1 MRRTA
6 SAATALA
13 ALIVLAAGAPATL
26 AHTAQNSASPR
37 SVTTERCRAP
47 QLPPVGEPL
56 VVDPDSVKAPS
67 GTSRPV
73 SDRATYQRVAS
84 AVRNFAG
91 CMNAGDHL
99 RAAPLLSAHF
109 VKDFMGQD
117 SYQTVPDV
125 LGGLRIEHLRIGEI
139 RAYADGS
146 FTTDLRYL
154 AYGHQLAHVKMN
166 WWKDRRD
173 GFLKVNGLE
182 ALDSPVAPEAQE
194 VRVEMGEYFFRLDR
208 TTVRAPHGS
217 AVLRLTNIGKE
228 RHEAILLRL
237 PEGATGADL
246 FNGKLSPKDVTTVA
260 QENGGDELSLVGLTP
275 GTYTLVDFIPA
286 ADGKP
291 NGMHGQTAQFTVTR

>member
-13 ALIVLAAGAPATL
+13 ALVVLAAGAPVAL
-26 AHTAQNSASPR
+26 AHTARPPTAPV
-37 SVTTERCRAP
+37 SVTERCRVP
-47 QLPPVGEPL
+47 QLPPEGEPL
-56 VVDPDSVKAPS
+56 VVDPDSAKAPS

-73 SDRATYQRVAS
+73 TDHATYRRVAS
-84 AVRNFAG
+84 AVRNFTT
-91 CMNAGDHL
+91 CINAGDHL

-117 SYQTVPDV
+117 SYRTVPQV
-125 LGGLRIEHLRIGEI
+125 LGGLRIDHLRIDGM

-146 FTTDLRYL
+146 FTTDLNYL
-154 AYGHQLAHVKMN
+154 AYGHQLAHVEMS
-166 WWKDRRD
+166 WWKDPKD
-173 GFLKVNGLE
+173 GFLKVNGLR
-182 ALDSPVAPEAQE
+182 ALNSPVARGAQE

-217 AVLRLTNIGKE
+217 AVLRLTNVGTQ

-246 FNGKLSPKDVTTVA
+246 FNGKLSPKDVTTIA
-260 QENGGDELSLVGLTP
+260 QENGGSELSLVGLTP